1 LTPALRPLCLAL
13 ALVGAARS
21 GEPGE
26 VSLGPRCADGLA
38 TAERELDTAR
48 AQGFGESVAYTKAA
62 SLIGAARIQQ
72 GFGEYENCVLKT
84 RDARA
89 YLRQLRG

>member
-1 LTPALRPLCLAL
+1 MVPMRLSWLPLAFLA
-13 ALVGAARS
+13 AACS

-26 VSLGPRCADGLA
+26 AALGPACAEGLLA
-38 TAERELDTAR
+38 AEQDLQAAR
-48 AQGFGESVAYTKAA
+48 AQGLGDSVNWTRAA
-62 SLIGAARIQQ
+62 SLIGAARVQQ

-89 YLRQLRG
+89 YLSALQR